1 MKEYRRTYWPFAV
14 WLIALVPA
22 LGGAALIA
30 ERAGL
35 DGRGMTASAM
45 AALLAMM
52 ALLFGMVWKGE
63 YVYWISGGP
72 SFEQARAAGSAV
84 RRAYALRHLDR
95 ILQGCLAALLLLAAE
110 CAFGAG
116 ELAMILSVA
125 ACIVA
130 AGVSM
135 VKIRWPEENEYDSKH

>member
-1 MKEYRRTYWPFAV
+1 MKEYQKTYWPFAA
-14 WLIALVPA
+14 WLVALAPVM
-22 LGGAALIA
+22 GGAALIA

-35 DGRGMTASAM
+35 DGRGMTASSM

-52 ALLFGMVWKGE
+52 ALLFGILWKDE

-84 RRAYALRHLDR
+84 RRAYARRHLNR
-95 ILQGCLAALLLLAAE
+95 ILLGCLAALPLLAAE
-110 CAFGAG
+110 WAFGAG
-116 ELAMILSVA
+116 ELAMILSVT
-125 ACIVA
+125 ACIAA

-135 VKIRWPEENEYDSKH
+135 VKIRWTEEDAHDSKH